1 MRRVAAVEGNR
12 DVKVRRA
19 TSSACAVIAVAAWG
33 VTLLVLGSN
42 PAVADAIRTELGDAG
57 VTGASAVITAAVVL
71 LLITLIFRWAG
82 ARVPVGFVAAY
93 LVADAVVWIL
103 IGLLSVS
110 VVRFETGA
118 GIMLISG
125 WVFAV
130 PSIVEL
136 ALAHRSRQA
145 Q

>member
-1 MRRVAAVEGNR
+1 MEGNQNLT
-12 DVKVRRA
+12 VRRA
-19 TSSACAVIAVAAWG
+19 TSSVCAVIAVVAWG
-33 VTLLVLGSN
+33 VTLLVLGRN
-42 PAVADAIRTELGDAG
+42 PAVADAVRTELGDAG
-57 VTGASAVITAAVVL
+57 VTGATAVITAAVGL
-71 LLITLIFRWAG
+71 LLITLVFRWAG
-82 ARVPVGFVAAY
+82 SRVPTGFVAAY
-93 LVADAVVWIL
+93 LIADVVVWIL

-130 PSIVEL
+130 PSIAEL

-145 Q
+145 R